1 LTLIQVLNQ
10 LTEEWARRV
19 GRIKLVANLVD
30 ALALAM
36 LNVSGSVWDE
46 ECTGHRRLFR
56 ATLLTSDASDQDKK
70 LGDKQSPESG
80 WKSRHHGIR

>member
-19 GRIKLVANLVD
+19 RRIDLVTNLVD

-36 LNVSGSVWDE
+36 LNVSGAVWDE
-46 ECTGHRRLFR
+46 ECIGYRRLFR
-56 ATLLTSDASDQDKK
+56 GTLLTSDASDQDK
-70 LGDKQSPESG
+70 E
-80 WKSRHHGIR
+80 

>member
-1 LTLIQVLNQ
+1 LTLIQVLSQ

-19 GRIKLVANLVD
+19 GRIKLVTYLVE

-36 LNVSGSVWDE
+36 LNVSGAVWDE

-56 ATLLTSDASDQDKK
+56 STLLTSDASDQDKK
-70 LGDKQSPESG
+70 YGDQQSQESG
-80 WKSRHHGIR
+80 SKSRHHGIP